1 MTPPGKRLKQSVPL
15 PRKTDAY
22 WRVVKN
28 RQLAFAFFK
37 NKLRH
42 FNTKNFVTIADSGN
56 FAAEL
61 VSKFNIINIRIM
73 FTKSDIEMMMA
84 DNKGKTFVVKTSNA
98 SGHGLNGVSY
108 DSFFSYQKTDQRG
121 SGLSTRYTIRRA
133 SVKRVTDNTLVLDIV
148 VNTYEESEYNK
159 VKRKDYNKFS
169 YSVIYLPLDT
179 IVSIEFIEPNSNFF
193 GWMLTT
199 DKFIDPENKCD

>member
-1 MTPPGKRLKQSVPL
+1 M
-15 PRKTDAY
+15 PRKTDAH

-42 FNTKNFVTIADSGN
+42 FNTKNFVTITDRGN

-61 VSKFNIINIRIM
+61 ISEFNIINIRIM
-73 FTKSDIEMMMA
+73 FTKSDIEKMMA
-84 DNKGKTFVVKTSNA
+84 DNKGKTFIVKTSNA
-98 SGHGLNGVSY
+98 TGHGLNGVSY
-108 DSFFSYQKTDQRG
+108 DAFFSYQKTDQRG
-121 SGLSTRYTIRRA
+121 SGLSKKEYTINRA
-133 SVKRVTDNTLVLDIV
+133 SVKYVTDSMLVLDIV

-159 VKRKDYNKFS
+159 VKSKRYERFS
-169 YSVIYLPLDT
+169 YSVKYLPLDS

-193 GWMLTT
+193 GWMLKT
-199 DKFIDPENKCD
+199 DAFIDPENKCN

>member
-1 MTPPGKRLKQSVPL
+1 M
-15 PRKTDAY
+15 PRKTDAH

-42 FNTKNFVTIADSGN
+42 FNTKNFVTITDRGN

-61 VSKFNIINIRIM
+61 ISEFNIINIRIM
-73 FTKSDIEMMMA
+73 FTKSDIEKMMA
-84 DNKGKTFVVKTSNA
+84 DNKGKTFVIKTSDA
-98 SGHGLNGVSY
+98 TGHGLNGVSY
-108 DSFFSYQKTDQRG
+108 DVFFSYQKTDRN
-121 SGLSTRYTIRRA
+121 SGCNDKEYTINRA
-133 SVKRVTDNTLVLDIV
+133 SVKCVTDSMLVLDIV

-159 VKRKDYNKFS
+159 VKRQRYNRFS
-169 YSVIYLPLDT
+169 YSVKYLPLDT

-193 GWMLTT
+193 GWMLNT
-199 DKFIDPENKCD
+199 DAFIDPENKCN

>member
-1 MTPPGKRLKQSVPL
+1 
-15 PRKTDAY
+15 
-22 WRVVKN
+22 
-28 RQLAFAFFK
+28 
-37 NKLRH
+37 
-42 FNTKNFVTIADSGN
+42 
-56 FAAEL
+56 
-61 VSKFNIINIRIM
+61 
-73 FTKSDIEMMMA
+73 MMMA

-199 DKFIDPENKCD
+199 DKFIDPENKCN

>member
-1 MTPPGKRLKQSVPL
+1 M
-15 PRKTDAY
+15 PRKTDAH

-28 RQLAFAFFK
+28 QQLAFASFK

-42 FNTKNFVTIADSGN
+42 FNIKNFVTIADSGN

-61 VSKFNIINIRIM
+61 ISEFNIINIRIM

-108 DSFFSYQKTDQRG
+108 DSFFSYQKTERNG
-121 SGLSTRYTIRRA
+121 SGLSKEYTIRRA

-159 VKRKDYNKFS
+159 VKSKRYNRFS

-193 GWMLTT
+193 GWMLNT
-199 DKFIDPENKCD
+199 DAFIDPENKCN

>member
-1 MTPPGKRLKQSVPL
+1 MT
-15 PRKTDAY
+15 RKTDAH
-22 WRVVKN
+22 WRVAKN
-28 RQLAFAFFK
+28 QQLAFAFFK

-42 FNTKNFVTIADSGN
+42 FNIKNFVTIADSSN

-61 VSKFNIINIRIM
+61 ISKFNIIDIRIM

-84 DNKGKTFVVKTSNA
+84 ENKGKTFVVKTSNA

-108 DSFFSYQKTDQRG
+108 DSFFSYQKTERNG
-121 SGLSTRYTIRRA
+121 SGLSKEYTIRRA

-159 VKRKDYNKFS
+159 VKSKRYNRFS
-169 YSVIYLPLDT
+169 YSVICLPLDT

-193 GWMLTT
+193 GWMLNT
-199 DKFIDPENKCD
+199 DAFIDPENKCN